1 MHRAGPRA
9 HVKLFPVIS
18 TAPLALYDSG
28 LGGLSVVR
36 QVLARLP
43 GESVVYFG
51 DTARV
56 PYGPRPA
63 AEILAFNREI
73 LAILLAGGAKLAVI
87 ACNTSSAIALEALR
101 PGCPVPLLGL
111 IDAGA
116 EAALTA
122 ARGGAI
128 GVIATEA
135 TVRSGAYGRAVR
147 DAAPNARV
155 QEVACPGLVPL
166 VERGAWSGPE
176 AIATVAAALAPFQAD
191 PPAALIL
198 GCTHYPHLAPVIR
211 ALLPGVALVDPAE
224 GVVVRVAAILA
235 AQGLAAPMGHRPSH
249 RFLVSGDPEPFFH
262 AARALLPGAVD
273 GVQQVH
279 LDLQPA

>member
-1 MHRAGPRA
+1 MGPVNA
-9 HVKLFPVIS
+9 H
-18 TAPLALYDSG
+18 APLALYDSG

-43 GESVVYFG
+43 GEAVVYFG

-73 LAILLAGGAKLAVI
+73 LGILVAAGAKAAVI

-101 PGCPVPLLGL
+101 PGCPIPLLGL

-116 EAALTA
+116 AAAVRA
-122 ARGGAI
+122 ARGGAV

-147 DAAPNARV
+147 AIAPGTPV
-155 QEVACPGLVPL
+155 LEVACPALVPL

-191 PPAALIL
+191 PPAALIM

-224 GVVVRVAAILA
+224 GVVDLLADLLA
-235 AQGLAAPMGHRPSH
+235 ARDMAAPTGDRPGH

-262 AARALLPGAVD
+262 AARALLPGAVES
-273 GVQQVH
+273 VQQVP
-279 LDLQPA
+279 LGLAPLAR